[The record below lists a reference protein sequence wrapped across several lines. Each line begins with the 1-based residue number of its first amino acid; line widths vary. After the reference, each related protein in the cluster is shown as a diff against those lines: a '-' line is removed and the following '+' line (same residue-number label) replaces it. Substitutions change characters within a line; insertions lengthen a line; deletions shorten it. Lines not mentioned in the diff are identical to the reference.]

1 MINSEKHTFPKE
13 EGMDESSS
21 LESSDNPKDWSLPLF
36 SLSSISQMDKGQD
49 FERNFESKK

>member
-1 MINSEKHTFPKE
+1 
-13 EGMDESSS
+13 MDESSS
-21 LESSDNPKDWSLPLF
+21 LDSSDNPKDWSLPLF